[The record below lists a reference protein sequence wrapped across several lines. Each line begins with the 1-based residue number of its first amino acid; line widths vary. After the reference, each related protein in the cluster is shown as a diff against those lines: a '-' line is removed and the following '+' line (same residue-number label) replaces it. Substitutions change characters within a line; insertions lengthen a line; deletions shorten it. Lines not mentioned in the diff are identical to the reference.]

1 MSSLSDFQYFITN
14 LTYAYT
20 LISAMT
26 RETYNRKVLMDS
38 LEVVI
43 KMNDYTEE
51 QRKLAMALFYEILS
65 TKAGSIFLGC
75 YRNFTLTAV
84 NKAKEFIEEI
94 RSKTSEVDVELR
106 KSIAKFI
113 RSNAGIFLVFDIDYS
128 IDLDEDEDDDNEYDE
143 ENDYLLEETL
153 NDELFEYMRNENNYD
168 HSEESRVKVLRN
180 ILRRKMESD
189 EFVIGDCFK
198 CDHELIEQYTG
209 IKVRDYEYITLG
221 CDIRIEYDDNM
232 VTVTIFDGLVPYE
245 LTHDIDLPALI
256 EELKKEIRKD
266 TSQCLYDTKLFCRDI
281 ANHVSSYVS

>member
-1 MSSLSDFQYFITN
+1 
-14 LTYAYT
+14 
-20 LISAMT
+20 MT
-26 RETYNRKVLMDS
+26 RETYNRKVLIDS
-38 LEVVI
+38 LDIVI

-51 QRKLAMALFYEILS
+51 QRKLAMALFYKILT

-94 RSKTSEVDVELR
+94 HSKTSEVDVELR
-106 KSIAKFI
+106 KTIAKFI
-113 RSNAGIFLVFDIDYS
+113 SSNAGIFLVFDIDYS
-128 IDLDEDEDDDNEYDE
+128 IDVDDDEDDDNEYHEDDT
-143 ENDYLLEETL
+143 DYSLEETL
-153 NDELFEYMRNENNYD
+153 NEEIFEYTRNENNYD

-245 LTHDIDLPALI
+245 LTHNIDLPAII
-256 EELKKEIRKD
+256 EEFKK
-266 TSQCLYDTKLFCRDI
+266 
-281 ANHVSSYVS
+281 